1 MRILL
6 AEDDDLLAGGIA
18 LALRNSSYSV
28 DHVGNGHDADHALKY
43 TDYDLLILDLGLPR
57 MDGMEVLTNLRS
69 RGQIMPVMVLT
80 ARDRLE
86 DRVGGLDAGANDY
99 LTKPFEVPELLA
111 RVRALMRKD
120 RWGNT
125 VEFTYGPVRFNMTSR
140 RVFLN
145 DEPVDLSARELAV
158 LEILLQRA
166 GRVVNKNLIADHLT
180 GWDSDLTHNA
190 IEIIVHRLRKKLECE
205 GFSIRT
211 LRGLGYLV
219 EKAN

>member
-18 LALRNSSYSV
+18 LALHNSSYSV

-125 VEFTYGPVRFNMTSR
+125 VEFTYGPVRFNTTSR